1 MSLSGVREMSL
12 ITTPPPSR
20 RPIQTHLSSY
30 NSDVIRMDHFILT
43 TPLFKLDLKRVRLF
57 SKLTALPTCADK
69 PARFVC
75 ENRL

>member
-1 MSLSGVREMSL
+1 LSAVARLESRESLNV
-12 ITTPPPSR
+12 PSCK
-20 RPIQTHLSSY
+20 IDDSS
-30 NSDVIRMDHFILT
+30 NVIRMDHFIST

-57 SKLTALPTCADK
+57 SKLSAHPTCADK